1 MCHESSRQAL
11 ARCTRAVDAVTSAMF
26 LYNATFCRNLARGA
40 GMQRIFPGAVMAKK
54 MAKKDVKKKKYGK
67 KKKGK
72 QS

>member
-1 MCHESSRQAL
+1 MHFL
-11 ARCTRAVDAVTSAMF
+11 ADARRVA
-26 LYNATFCRNLARGA
+26 A
-40 GMQRIFPGAVMAKK
+40 GMQRFFPGAVMAKK

>member
-1 MCHESSRQAL
+1 
-11 ARCTRAVDAVTSAMF
+11 MF